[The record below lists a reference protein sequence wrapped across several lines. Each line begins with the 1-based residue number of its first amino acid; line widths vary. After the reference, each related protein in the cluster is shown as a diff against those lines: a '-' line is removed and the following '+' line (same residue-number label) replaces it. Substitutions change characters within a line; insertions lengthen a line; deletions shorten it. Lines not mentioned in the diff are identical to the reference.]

1 MMQQPEPDPTQ
12 ADDGGAASIEKD
24 RLLPIANVSRLMK
37 RALPENAKIAKDAK
51 DCLQECVS
59 EFISFVT
66 SEGTPLSFP
75 LSSIKNIKRNNYIPA
90 SDRCTLE
97 KRKTVSGD
105 DIIFA
110 LQSLGFD
117 NYSETLKIYLAKYKE
132 ASRSAG
138 APLSREEQIAM
149 QGALNAA
156 SLNAHA
162 LEQTQSEQLQRD
174 AADNDSNE

>member
-1 MMQQPEPDPTQ
+1 MQQPEPDPTQ

-66 SEGTPLSFP
+66 SE
-75 LSSIKNIKRNNYIPA
+75 A

>member
-1 MMQQPEPDPTQ
+1 MMQQLEPDPTQ

-66 SEGTPLSFP
+66 SE
-75 LSSIKNIKRNNYIPA
+75 A

-132 ASRSAG
+132 VLPHLHSIFTG
-138 APLSREEQIAM
+138 E
-149 QGALNAA
+149 GNA
-156 SLNAHA
+156 
-162 LEQTQSEQLQRD
+162 RI
-174 AADNDSNE
+174 